1 MRFSKLAAAIVL
13 AGATVFIA
21 ACGDTGAG
29 DDAAVRDQNKK
40 WLDAIVAKDAA
51 SIAQIYADDGAMMS
65 PNAPK
70 ASGREAIQKG
80 WEDLFK
86 IPGVSLT
93 FDTERLVFA
102 KSGDLAV
109 DIQTYKFTGGEG
121 AAASTD
127 TGKAVVTWVKR
138 DGKWLVLTDMYSS
151 DLSPPPPATPAAPPA
166 ETPAVDP
173 SATTPPAPPAAAPA
187 PATTPATPPTH

>member
-1 MRFSKLAAAIVL
+1 MRFSNLAAAFVL
-13 AGATVFIA
+13 AGATVLLA

-29 DDAAVRDQNKK
+29 DEAAVREQNKK
-40 WLDAIVAKDAA
+40 WLEAIVAKDAA
-51 SIAQIYADDGAMMS
+51 SIAQIYADDGAMMP

-70 ASGREAIQKG
+70 ESGREAVQKG
-80 WEDLFK
+80 WEELFK

-93 FDTERLVFA
+93 FETERLVFA

-121 AAASTD
+121 AAAATD
-127 TGKAVVTWVKR
+127 TGKSVVTWVKR
-138 DGKWLVLTDMYSS
+138 DGRWLVLTDMYSS
-151 DLSPPPPATPAAPPA
+151 DLPAPPPPAPAAPPA

-173 SATTPPAPPAAAPA
+173 A
-187 PATTPATPPTH
+187 ATPPTP